1 MLHEV
6 VQAKACNEEFIGMA
20 LRDTE
25 GINAFSFNLQVGKA
39 GVCRA
44 KVLTPEVSGGFV
56 VI

>member
-56 VI
+56 VL